1 MGNNL
6 IEKEFESKQKMPKE
20 MKLATMK
27 SIKQNLIMVLIILVI
42 LAILCVMDENNI
54 KENFSIPLKII
65 STILVGISIIFF
77 EIAYRKEKL
86 STCFWAIELLAL
98 GLIIMFVPY
107 LSNYAQYIIL
117 GISVGFGIYYFA
129 KFIAIVIKK
138 HKDFSD
144 EKSDVKDIVKDD
156 KKGYLDEVS
165 KKKFKKDGEK
175 KND

>member
-1 MGNNL
+1 MH
-6 IEKEFESKQKMPKE
+6 F
-20 MKLATMK
+20 
-27 SIKQNLIMVLIILVI
+27 IILYLIFII
-42 LAILCVMDENNI
+42 LGSVGSTKNVRAIDLNI
-54 KENFSIPLKII
+54 FSFLF
-65 STILVGISIIFF
+65 LGIAIFLF
-77 EIAYRKEKL
+77 EIAYRKEKM

-144 EKSDVKDIVKDD
+144 EKSDVKDIVKDE